1 MCDGMFKK
9 NDGKTVRDKDEDDR
23 IGASSRPM
31 VQQQKQDCHCQHKR
45 QEKHNRGHQ
54 NIGVQS
60 SQCVLNDRVQDVDLE
75 RVLVF
80 WFLDFQGELIDNVR
94 NDFIDPHFKCLIV
107 VRCMYE
113 RGIRQEQPSTV
124 RM

>member
-1 MCDGMFKK
+1 M
-9 NDGKTVRDKDEDDR
+9 EDIDR
-23 IGASSRPM
+23 VGALSRPM
-31 VQQQKQDCHCQHKR
+31 VQQQEQYRYCQHKR
-45 QEKHNRGHQ
+45 QEKHNRSHQ
-54 NIGVQS
+54 DVGIQS
-60 SQCVLNDRVQDVDLE
+60 SQCILNDRVQDVDLE

-113 RGIRQEQPSTV
+113 RAIRQEQPSTV